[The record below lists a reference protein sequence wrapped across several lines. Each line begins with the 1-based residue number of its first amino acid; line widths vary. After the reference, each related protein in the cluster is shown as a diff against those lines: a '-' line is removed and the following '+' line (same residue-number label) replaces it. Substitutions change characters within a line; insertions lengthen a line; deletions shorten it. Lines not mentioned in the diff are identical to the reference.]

1 MKKGLILILMII
13 MIYSCKE
20 DGVYT
25 PKPRMFPRVDFP
37 EREYDKF
44 DFEACHFTFQKP
56 TYAKIKTGISFFGE
70 KAKDPCWF
78 DLEIEQLN
86 TSIHFSYTK
95 IEGKNTLE
103 KLVTD
108 AFKIA
113 EEHNAKADYR
123 EEAIIE
129 NKNAVRGLMFNLDG
143 PVASPIN
150 FFLTDT
156 TQHFVRAS
164 LYFNS
169 VVDPDS
175 TKIVLDFVSE
185 DIDKILSTFAWIDD

>member
-1 MKKGLILILMII
+1 MKRILIAVLVATLLS
-13 MIYSCKE
+13 SCKQE
-20 DGVYT
+20 GIFT

-37 EREYDKF
+37 SKVYNEF

-56 TYAKIKTGISFFGE
+56 EYATIKTGITFFGE
-70 KAKDPCWF
+70 KAKNPCWF
-78 DLEIEQLN
+78 DLEIEKLN
-86 TSIHFSYTK
+86 TSLHFSYTK

-108 AFKIA
+108 AFKIV
-113 EEHNAKADYR
+113 EEHNAKSEYT
-123 EEAIIE
+123 EEALIE
-129 NKNAVRGLMFNLDG
+129 NKNGVKGLMFNLTG

-156 TQHFVRAS
+156 VNHFVRAS

-169 VVDPDS
+169 AVNPDS
-175 TKIVLDFVSE
+175 TKNVLDFVSK
-185 DIDKILSTFAWIDD
+185 DIDKILSTFAWKD

>member
-1 MKKGLILILMII
+1 MKKGLIFILLLVMV
-13 MIYSCKE
+13 YSCRE
-20 DGVYT
+20 EGVFT
-25 PKPRMFPRVDFP
+25 PKPRMFPKVDFP
-37 EREYDKF
+37 ERAYNNF

-56 TYAKIKTGISFFGE
+56 KYATVKSGITFFGE

-78 DLEIEQLN
+78 DLEIKELK

-95 IEGKNTLE
+95 IQGKNTLE

-108 AFKIA
+108 AFKIV
-113 EEHNAKADYR
+113 EEHNAKAEYR
-123 EEAIIE
+123 EEALIE
-129 NKNAVRGLMFNLDG
+129 NKNGVKGLIFNLEG

-156 TQHFVRAS
+156 TSHFVRAS

-169 VVDPDS
+169 AVNPDS
-175 TKIVLDFVSE
+175 TKVVLDFVSK
-185 DIDKILSTFAWIDD
+185 DIDQILNTFEWKD

>member
-1 MKKGLILILMII
+1 MKRGLIFILLLTLL
-13 MIYSCKE
+13 YSCKE
-20 DGVYT
+20 EGVYT
-25 PKPRMFPRVDFP
+25 PKPKMFPRVDFP
-37 EREYDKF
+37 SRAYEEFTY
-44 DFEACHFTFQKP
+44 EACHFTFQKP
-56 TYAKIKTGISFFGE
+56 QYASIKTGISFFGE

-78 DLEIEQLN
+78 DLEIKELN

-108 AFKIA
+108 AFKIV
-113 EEHNAKADYR
+113 EEHNAMSEYT
-123 EEAIIE
+123 EEALIE
-129 NKNAVRGLMFNLDG
+129 NKNGVKGLMFNLEG

-150 FFLTDT
+150 FFLMDT
-156 TQHFVRAS
+156 TSHFVRAS

-169 VVDPDS
+169 AVNPDS

-185 DIDKILSTFAWIDD
+185 DIDQILNTFAWKK

>member
-1 MKKGLILILMII
+1 MKRGLIFILLLTLM
-13 MIYSCKE
+13 YSCKE
-20 DGVYT
+20 EGVYT

-37 EREYDKF
+37 ERAYEEF
-44 DFEACHFTFQKP
+44 DYESCYFTFQKP
-56 TYAKIKTGISFFGE
+56 KYASIKTGITFFGE

-78 DLEIEQLN
+78 DLEIERLN
-86 TSIHFSYTK
+86 ASIHFSYTK

-108 AFKIA
+108 AFKIV
-113 EEHNAKADYR
+113 EEHNAKSEYT
-123 EEAIIE
+123 EEALIE
-129 NKNAVRGLMFNLDG
+129 NKNGVKGLMFNLEG

-156 TQHFVRAS
+156 TSHFVRAS

-169 VVDPDS
+169 VVNPDS
-175 TKIVLDFVSE
+175 TKIVLDFVSK
-185 DIDKILSTFAWIDD
+185 DIDQILNTFAWKE

>member
-1 MKKGLILILMII
+1 MREGLIVVLMVVL
-13 MIYSCKE
+13 MYSCKE
-20 DGVYT
+20 DRVYT
-25 PKPRMFPRVDFP
+25 PKPRMYPRVEFP
-37 EREYDKF
+37 ERGYDDF

-56 TYAKIKTGISFFGE
+56 TYAKVKTGITFFEE

-78 DLEIEQLN
+78 DLEIEELK
-86 TSIHFSYTK
+86 TSIHFSYTS
-95 IEGKNTLE
+95 IDAENTLE

-113 EEHNAKADYR
+113 QEHNAKANYT
-123 EEAIIE
+123 EEARIE
-129 NKNAVRGLMFNLDG
+129 NKNGVKGLMFNLDG

-150 FFLTDT
+150 FYLSDGTSHFL
-156 TQHFVRAS
+156 RAS

-175 TKIVLDFVSE
+175 TQIVLDFVSE
-185 DIDKILSTFAWIDD
+185 DIDMILNTFAWKE

>member
-1 MKKGLILILMII
+1 MKKILVFILLLTI
-13 MIYSCKE
+13 MYSCKE
-20 DGVYT
+20 EGVYT

-37 EREYDKF
+37 EHAYDDF
-44 DFEACHFTFQKP
+44 DIEACYFTFRKP
-56 TYAKIKTGISFFGE
+56 KYATIKKGIRFFE
-70 KAKDPCWF
+70 EEAKNPCWF
-78 DLEIEQLN
+78 DLEIEQLK
-86 TSIHFSYTK
+86 TSIHFSYTR
-95 IEGKNTLE
+95 IEGENTLE
-103 KLVTD
+103 KLVGD

-113 EEHNAKADYR
+113 EEHNAKADYI

-129 NKNAVRGLMFNLDG
+129 NKNGVKGLIFDLEG

-156 TQHFVRAS
+156 TSHFVRAS

-175 TKIVLDFVSE
+175 TKVVLDFVSK
-185 DIDKILSTFAWIDD
+185 DIDEILNTFDWKD

>member
-1 MKKGLILILMII
+1 MKKGLIWILMII
-13 MIYSCKE
+13 LMYSCKE
-20 DGVYT
+20 EGVYT

-37 EREYDKF
+37 ERAYDDF

-56 TYAKIKTGISFFGE
+56 VYAKIKTGITFFGQ

-78 DLEIEQLN
+78 DLEIEQLK

-95 IEGKNTLE
+95 IEGDNTLE
-103 KLVTD
+103 KLVND

-113 EEHNAKADYR
+113 QEHNAKANYT
-123 EEAIIE
+123 EEARIE
-129 NKNAVRGLMFNLDG
+129 NKNGVKGLMFNLEG

-150 FFLTDT
+150 FYLSDGTD
-156 TQHFVRAS
+156 HFVRAS

-175 TKIVLDFVSE
+175 TKVVLDFVSE
-185 DIDKILSTFAWIDD
+185 DIDRILNTFDWKD